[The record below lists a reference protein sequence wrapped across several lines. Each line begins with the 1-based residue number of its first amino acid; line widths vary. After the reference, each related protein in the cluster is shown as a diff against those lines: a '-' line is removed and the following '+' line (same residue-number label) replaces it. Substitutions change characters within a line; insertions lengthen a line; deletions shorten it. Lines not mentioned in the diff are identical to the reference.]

1 MSKHTFPAK
10 NADFSSYVNAAT
22 PYLLNTDNAQRL
34 GISTEHLTDLQTVTD
49 AWDEAY
55 LTTQNAATDT
65 TAAIKIRDAVRKQLE
80 TLLRDIFHGIPESV
94 LTETDRATLNLSA
107 HDATPTHHNKPTAAP
122 VVSIDK
128 ITHLQHTLRFQ
139 NPETPGSHAKPDGV
153 NAVEVYSYT
162 GETAPAETGF
172 THIASTGKF
181 LLTVNYVQADVGKTV
196 WYLARYRSTRGEF
209 GNWSDMVKA
218 VIA

>member
-1 MSKHTFPAK
+1 MNRHLFPTK
-10 NADFSSYVNAAT
+10 NADFNSYVNAAA
-22 PYLLNTDNAQRL
+22 PYLQDTENAQRL
-34 GISTEHLTDLQTVTD
+34 GISTGHLTDLQTVSE
-49 AWDEAY
+49 AWSAAY
-55 LTTQNAATDT
+55 LTAQNAATAT

-80 TLLRDIFHGIPESV
+80 ALLRDIFHDIPESV
-94 LTETDRATLNLSA
+94 LTETDRTALNLSA
-107 HDATPTHHNKPTAAP
+107 HDASPTPHGKPAVAP

-128 ITHLQHTLRFQ
+128 ITHLQHTLRFH

-153 NAVEVYSYT
+153 NAVEVYSCIA
-162 GETAPAETGF
+162 ETAPAETGF

-181 LLTVNYVQADVGKTV
+181 LLPVNYVQADVGKTV

-209 GNWSDMVKA
+209 GNWSDLVKS